1 MSVERVAQ
9 NVGAPFLRKI
19 GMHNLMGG
27 VHARHRCARRRAR
40 DPLAGELHKRPFE
53 PILHRA
59 AAGLRLPA
67 VEGRTVIFEDQF
79 EAGHG

>member
-1 MSVERVAQ
+1 MRIERIAQ
-9 NVGAPFLRKI
+9 SVGAPFLREI
-19 GMHNLMGG
+19 GMHDLMGG
-27 VHARHRCARRRAR
+27 VHPGIGPPGGAHTYR
-40 DPLAGELHKRPFE
+40 LAGELQERPFE

-79 EAGHG
+79 EARHG